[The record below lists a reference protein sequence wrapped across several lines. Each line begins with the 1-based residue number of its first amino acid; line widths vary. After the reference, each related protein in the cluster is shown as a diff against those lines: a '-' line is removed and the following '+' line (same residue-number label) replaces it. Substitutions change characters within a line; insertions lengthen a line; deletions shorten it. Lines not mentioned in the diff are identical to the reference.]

1 MIYRSEAGRAN
12 VTLSLDGPRNGPSR
26 KRRREKREAARAEKK
41 AAEDFETLPAVQ
53 AEKES
58 ESEEHVEKPD
68 DEGAPKLEEHLNA
81 EKATESTE
89 EVKVPLIDDEFG
101 SDSTYRN
108 EPKEMKSIQ
117 TQTIEVSCSCG
128 AAAVPERKLVGFD
141 YLSMWPSDYD

>member
-1 MIYRSEAGRAN
+1 MF
-12 VTLSLDGPRNGPSR
+12 TLEGELPRGPRNGPSR
-26 KRRREKREAARAEKK
+26 QRRREIHEAARAEKK
-41 AAEDFETLPAVQ
+41 AAEDFETLPAVE

-68 DEGAPKLEEHLNA
+68 DEEASKLEEHLNT
-81 EKATESTE
+81 EKNTESTE

-117 TQTIEVSCSCG
+117 TQTIEAGIRPSTSK
-128 AAAVPERKLVGFD
+128 AGFD
-141 YLSMWPSDYD
+141 YYTL